1 LSEVEGGICVG
12 VVGGVGGI
20 CLLAQV
26 TELREKMRYF
36 RPV

>member
-1 LSEVEGGICVG
+1 LSFQMSSKKRYLGRAASICK
-12 VVGGVGGI
+12 
-20 CLLAQV
+20 LAQV